1 MSISDY
7 FIKQLTQE
15 LTTPDTGKQSVVLL
29 DNSKI
34 KAILFSFAAGSG
46 LTEHVAPL
54 DATIQIISG
63 EAAITVGL
71 ESVDGIPGT
80 WIHMTAKT
88 PHSIAASTPV
98 VMLLTLLR

>member
-7 FIKQLTQE
+7 LIKQLTQE
-15 LTTPDTGKQSVVLL
+15 LTIPETDKKSVVLL

-46 LTEHVAPL
+46 LAEHVARL

-63 EAAITVGL
+63 EAAITVGA
-71 ESVDGIPGT
+71 ESVDGMPGT
-80 WIHMTAKT
+80 WIQMTAKT
-88 PHSIAASTPV
+88 PHSIAARTPV
-98 VMLLTLLR
+98 VMLLTLLK

>member
-7 FIKQLTQE
+7 LIKQLTQE
-15 LTTPDTGKQSVVLL
+15 LTIPDTGKQSVVLL

-63 EAAITVGL
+63 AAAITVGQ

-80 WIHMTAKT
+80 WIQMTAKT
-88 PHSIAASTPV
+88 PHSITASTPA
-98 VMLLTLLR
+98 VML